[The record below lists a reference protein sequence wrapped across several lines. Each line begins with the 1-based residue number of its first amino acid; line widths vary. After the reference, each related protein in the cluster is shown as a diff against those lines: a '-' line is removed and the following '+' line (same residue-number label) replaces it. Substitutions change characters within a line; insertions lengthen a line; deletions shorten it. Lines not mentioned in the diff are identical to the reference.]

1 MLKGKRLN
9 KKNKGKKTG
18 KKARQNGKRRF
29 GMDKKLKKKREAK
42 KAWKTKMSQEYRNR
56 RLQDTTTSA
65 DGTTTT
71 TEETSYREIVDPE
84 FCSLVDSSIVQYVCI
99 NDKPHAGELCVS

>member
-56 RLQDTTTSA
+56 RLQD
-65 DGTTTT
+65 DTTTT
-71 TEETSYREIVDPE
+71 TEETTYRELVDPE
-84 FCSLVDSSIVQYVCI
+84 FCTLVD
-99 NDKPHAGELCVS
+99 